1 MNIFDDEILR
11 NYSCN
16 NSQANHLPYST
27 VLYVGVPYILLFIY
41 FRNTQLSRRSHE
53 GEKRESKTVLLTS
66 HGNKERSLLTA
77 DPMPGPVRLVHRRTE
92 FPFAPVNKC
101 QKMRLE

>member
-77 DPMPGPVRLVHRRTE
+77 DPPDARPGETCPPEDGVSICPDE
-92 FPFAPVNKC
+92 
-101 QKMRLE
+101 